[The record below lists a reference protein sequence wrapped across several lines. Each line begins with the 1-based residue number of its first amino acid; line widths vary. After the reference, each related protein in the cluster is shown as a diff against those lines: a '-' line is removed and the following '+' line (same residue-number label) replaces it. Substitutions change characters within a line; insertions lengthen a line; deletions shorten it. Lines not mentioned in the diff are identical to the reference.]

1 MSLGLQVTIKP
12 RDLAKIT
19 KQEQRDIKRGID
31 RAIGRVGSL
40 GKQVIL
46 QRTEKGRGIDGPFPS
61 YSGSLTKGFW
71 KGDKDKRG
79 SGYLA
84 YRKYELE
91 KVKPSKVNLNATGQ
105 MLRSMQVRQ
114 VNSRTAEIYFDNPEA
129 AKKAAFN
136 DRTRPFFGFN
146 QKEEDRLVALFRR
159 EIDK

>member
-40 GKQVIL
+40 GKDIIL
-46 QRTEKGRGIDGPFPS
+46 KRTEKGLGIDGPWRAPFDK
-61 YSGSLTKGFW
+61 YSK
-71 KGDKDKRG
+71 
-79 SGYLA
+79 GYLNYLDA
-84 YRKYELE
+84 KGYPDEPIDLYA
-91 KVKPSKVNLNATGQ
+91 SGQ
-105 MLRSMQVRQ
+105 MMRSMQVRQ
-114 VNSRTAEIYFDNPEA
+114 ANSRTAEIYFDNPEA